1 MNYLIVTNI
10 LNWFTEPLRY
20 GFLVQAIWVS
30 AFVGLVCAVLSC
42 YITLKGWSLMGDA
55 ISHAVVPGVVI
66 AYAINIPFAIGAFIF
81 GFGATIA
88 IGYIK
93 SNT

>member
-1 MNYLIVTNI
+1 MSNLIASI
-10 LNWFTEPLRY
+10 PAFDWLIEPLQY

-55 ISHAVVPGVVI
+55 VSHAVVPGVVI
-66 AYAINIPFAIGAFIF
+66 AYAFKYSLRYRRVCLWFWGDS
-81 GFGATIA
+81 
-88 IGYIK
+88 GYWLY
-93 SNT
+93 